1 MDALRKKG
9 LSYLIDHG
17 PVRKTDA
24 VMFDIDDTLIFMNG
38 VINTPILKLLWDAQ
52 AMGFLIVII
61 TARPGSQPV
70 IQFTVQQLERNGIV
84 FDKLAFA
91 DAHMKGKV
99 KRDLGYNFVLSVG
112 DQPTDFTDSR
122 HFINTSNFSHN

>member
-1 MDALRKKG
+1 MEALAKKG
-9 LSYLIDHG
+9 LSYLINHG
-17 PVRKTDA
+17 PVGELDA
-24 VMFDIDDTLIFMNG
+24 VMFDIDDTLIFTSG

-70 IQFTVQQLERNGIV
+70 IQFTLQQLERNGIA
-84 FDKLAFA
+84 FNKLAFA
-91 DAHMKGKV
+91 DAYMKGKV

-122 HFINTSNFSHN
+122 HYINTSNFSHS